1 MAEVQVVILGLGR
14 IGTSIGLALK
24 KYNGRTGAKH
34 QFRITGYSTRS
45 DEVKVA
51 QKSGAVDTI
60 SAQPNDAARGK
71 DVVVMAMP
79 YAEVEAAYQYVASD
93 LRPGAVVLDFSPLK
107 QNPLKWA
114 QKHLSRDAHM
124 VGLTPLVN
132 PTLLFEGVNTVE
144 HASAD
149 LFDNG
154 VMLVMPS
161 VTCIPEAI
169 ELATD
174 FGGILGARTQ
184 FIDPAEH
191 DSLIAATE
199 VMPALL
205 GLGYYVALSRA
216 TGWNDVARTSN
227 PNFGMLT
234 HALFD
239 THPDDLVAQLRDS
252 KTDSVRV
259 LDTVLAALR
268 ELRMALAADDRDTL
282 ETVSAEASENYE
294 QWYNKRY
301 HWKFDSDKL
310 PTPEAPGIMTS
321 LFGSFLGNRLNRG
334 GKSDNDKK

>member
-1 MAEVQVVILGLGR
+1 MPYLIDTCVLRELHLPRPFWRVRRAVDDLWIEDVHMSTVTFAIMESGAILLPQEFKQRRVRGWMQDIRRKLGTNLHGLDYE
-14 IGTSIGLALK
+14 TSIVWG
-24 KYNGRTGAKH
+24 
-34 QFRITGYSTRS
+34 QIMSS
-45 DEVKVA
+45 
-51 QKSGAVDTI
+51 
-60 SAQPNDAARGK
+60 AARRRLK
-71 DVVVMAMP
+71 LP
-79 YAEVEAAYQYVASD
+79 Y
-93 LRPGAVVLDFSPLK
+93 
-107 QNPLKWA
+107 
-114 QKHLSRDAHM
+114 
-124 VGLTPLVN
+124 
-132 PTLLFEGVNTVE
+132 
-144 HASAD
+144 
-149 LFDNG
+149 
-154 VMLVMPS
+154 
-161 VTCIPEAI
+161 
-169 ELATD
+169 
-174 FGGILGARTQ
+174 
-184 FIDPAEH
+184 H